1 MTILNLQK
9 QSISCNNNIV
19 LQFLY
24 YDIVNNNYT
33 MNLYF
38 ILRAISFKM
47 YIILRNVDPQIYI
60 HIGFS

>member
-9 QSISCNNNIV
+9 QSISRYNNIV

-24 YDIVNNNYT
+24 YDIVNNNYI
-33 MNLYF
+33 MNLCF